1 MKVVCGG
8 ILLLAV
14 AMGIGRFAYTPML
27 TSMQQ
32 SLGWSSSEAGII
44 AMSNYLGYFVG
55 ALLLS
60 FLVISRKKAIL
71 IIALLVNVLT
81 TFMMGFCNEFV
92 LFCVIRLISGVSSAF
107 TFILSSQIVLSYIT
121 RLQKSSWSGILYS
134 GVGLGIVISSLILM
148 LFSDLLNWRSMWK
161 TLGYVSAVL
170 SILGI
175 LFMQHTSEEKINTT
189 RSSTHK
195 KPIHWLI
202 FAYSLE
208 GLGYIITGTFI
219 VAIAQEIPTLQW
231 NATIIWLIVGITAIP
246 SCWLWV
252 RLAEKY
258 RYPQI
263 LAIALFV
270 QAFGIVM
277 PAVVATKVGFL
288 ISAILFGL
296 TFMGITTLANAI
308 GRKHDA
314 QSLSRLTAGY
324 ALGQMLGPIIA
335 GKLLDQLHFSA
346 AFIFAAS
353 CIVLACCIVT
363 VYIYKEGKMIYD
375 V

>member
-27 TSMQQ
+27 SFMQQ
-32 SLGWSSSEAGII
+32 SSGWSSSEAVII
-44 AMSNYLGYFVG
+44 AMSNYFGYFVG

-60 FLVISRKKAIL
+60 FLVISRKKEIL
-71 IIALLVNVLT
+71 ILALFINVLT
-81 TFMMGFCNEFV
+81 TFMMEFCNEFL
-92 LFCVIRLISGVSSAF
+92 LFCVIRFLSGISSAF
-107 TFILSSQIVLSYIT
+107 IFILCSQIVLSYIT
-121 RLQKSSWSGILYS
+121 RLQKSWWSGILYS

-148 LFSDLLNWRSMWK
+148 FFSDLFIWRSIWK
-161 TLGYVSAVL
+161 MLGYVSAVL
-170 SILGI
+170 SVLGI
-175 LFMQHTSEEKINTT
+175 LLMQHSSEEEIKTT
-189 RSSTHK
+189 KSPTLK

-202 FAYSLE
+202 FAYGLE

-231 NATIIWLIVGITAIP
+231 DATIIWLIVGIVAIP
-246 SCWLWV
+246 SCWVWV

-258 RYPQI
+258 RYKHI

-270 QAFGIVM
+270 QAFGIVI
-277 PAVVATKVGFL
+277 PALIATKVGFL

-308 GRKHDA
+308 GREHDV
-314 QSLSRLTAGY
+314 QSLSRLTAVYG
-324 ALGQMLGPIIA
+324 LGQMLGPMIA

-346 AFIFAAS
+346 AFVFAAS
-353 CIVLACCIVT
+353 CIVLASSIVM
-363 VYIYKEGKMIYD
+363 VYLFKERKMIYD
-375 V
+375 I

>member
-1 MKVVCGG
+1 MKVVFGG

-27 TSMQQ
+27 SSMQQ

-60 FLVISRKKAIL
+60 FLVIRRKKEIL
-71 IIALLVNVLT
+71 SIALLVNVVT
-81 TFMMGFCNEFV
+81 TFMMGFCDDFV
-92 LFCVIRLISGVSSAF
+92 LFCIIRFLSGISSGF
-107 TFILSSQIVLSYIT
+107 IFILCSQIVLSYIT
-121 RLQKSSWSGILYS
+121 RLRKSSWSGFLYS

-148 LFSDLLNWRSMWK
+148 LFSDVFIWRSIWK
-161 TLGYVSAVL
+161 MLGYVSAVL
-170 SILGI
+170 SLLGI
-175 LFMQHTSEEKINTT
+175 LFMPPTLEEEIKTTS
-189 RSSTHK
+189 SSTIK

-202 FAYSLE
+202 FAYGLE

-231 NATIIWLIVGITAIP
+231 DATIIWLIVGIAAIP
-246 SCWLWV
+246 SCWFWV
-252 RLAEKY
+252 RLAEKNSY
-258 RYPQI
+258 KQI

-270 QAFGIVM
+270 QAFGIVI
-277 PAVVATKVGFL
+277 PAIAANKIGFL

-308 GRKHDA
+308 GKEYNA
-314 QSLSRLTAGY
+314 QSLSRLTAVY
-324 ALGQMLGPIIA
+324 ALGQMLGPMIA

-353 CIVLACCIVT
+353 CIVLASCIVT
-363 VYIYKEGKMIYD
+363 VYLYKERKMIYD
-375 V
+375 I

>member
-1 MKVVCGG
+1 MRVVCGG

-27 TSMQQ
+27 PFMQQ
-32 SLGWSSSEAGII
+32 SLGWSSSEAGLI
-44 AMSNYLGYFVG
+44 AMSNYAGYFVG

-60 FLVISRKKAIL
+60 FLVISRKKEIL
-71 IIALLVNVLT
+71 IIVLLLNVLT
-81 TFMMGFCNEFV
+81 TFMMGFCHELV
-92 LFCVIRLISGVSSAF
+92 LFYVIRFLSGVSSAF
-107 TFILSSQIVLSYIT
+107 IFILSSQIILSYIT
-121 RLQKSSWSGILYS
+121 RLQKSWWSGILYG

-148 LFSDLLNWRSMWK
+148 LFSDFLIWRSIWK
-161 TLGYVSAVL
+161 TLGAVSTVL

-175 LFMQHTSEEKINTT
+175 FLMIHIPTEEMKTT
-189 RSSTHK
+189 KSSTLK
-195 KPIHWLI
+195 RPIHWLI
-202 FAYSLE
+202 CAYGLE

-231 NATIIWLIVGITAIP
+231 DATIIWLIVGVAAIP

-258 RYPQI
+258 RYKQI

-270 QAFGIVM
+270 QAFGIII

-296 TFMGITTLANAI
+296 TFMGITTLANTI
-308 GRKHDA
+308 GREHA
-314 QSLSRLTAGY
+314 VESLSRLTAVY
-324 ALGQMLGPIIA
+324 ALGQMVGPMIA

-353 CIVLACCIVT
+353 CIVLASCIVT
-363 VYIYKEGKMIYD
+363 VHLYKEGRIIYD